1 MAEFPTALT
10 AFLADTLDTPVIL
23 RNATIVVGGAS
34 LETWAVTAE
43 WEGQRHELIVRR
55 DTDSKMSATA
65 ISRTDEFALLQTM
78 HQHGVFVARPL
89 FVKTTDSYPYFVVER
104 REGTSIGVKVVR
116 EPTLAVARERLLPQL
131 ATELA
136 KIHTVPVPEVS
147 FLPTPARNHTPAQE
161 ALALLRATANALDPS
176 NPIWAF
182 GLRWLERNLPPP
194 SPLVVV
200 HGDYRIGNVL
210 VTAEGLN
217 GILDWEFAH
226 RGDPAED
233 VAWLAV
239 RDWRFGNLH
248 LPMGGIGTRE
258 AFLTA
263 YYAAGGSH
271 LEAERL
277 RWWEILGNLK
287 WAIFCLSQVDRH
299 LSGKE
304 PNIEYAA
311 LGRRAAE
318 MEWEL
323 LRLIE
328 GENEWGIEP

>member
-1 MAEFPTALT
+1 MTLFPDALAT
-10 AFLADTLDTPVIL
+10 FLYYAVETPVTIH
-23 RNATIVVGGAS
+23 ATRMLIGGAS
-34 LETWAVTAE
+34 LETWAVTAG
-43 WEGQRHELIVRR
+43 WDGHLHELIVRR

-65 ISRTDEFALLQTM
+65 LSRAEEFNLLQLM
-78 HQHGVFVARPL
+78 YGYRVLVAKPL
-89 FVKTTDSYPYFVVER
+89 FLNERDTHPYFIVER
-104 REGTSIGVKVVR
+104 RDGTSIGVKVVR
-116 EPTLAVARERLLPQL
+116 DPTLASAREKLLLQL

-136 KIHTVPVPEVS
+136 KIHAVRLEDALVV
-147 FLPTPARNHTPAQE
+147 LPPASNPNAAQMI
-161 ALALLRATANALDPS
+161 LTTLRASAQTLDPANAV
-176 NPIWAF
+176 WAF

-194 SPLVVV
+194 SPLTVV

-210 VTAEGLN
+210 VTEEGLN
-217 GILDWEFAH
+217 GILDWEFSH
-226 RGDPAED
+226 LGDPAED

-258 AFLTA
+258 AFLAA
-263 YYAAGGSH
+263 YQAAGGMS
-271 LEAERL
+271 LDPARL
-277 RWWEILGNLK
+277 RWWEVAGNLK
-287 WAIFCLSQVDRH
+287 WAIFCLSQADRH

-328 GENEWGIEP
+328 GENEWGSAK